1 MKVRPFLWFD
11 SQAYDAAKLYTSIF
25 PHSEIRSVTKKPAGV
40 PRPSDVLVVTF
51 TIGPQEVVAMN
62 GGPGHPQT
70 DAFSMAVEVDTQAEV
85 DRIWSKL
92 LEGGGKE
99 IQCGWLYDRFRVH
112 WQVMPSVLLK
122 LMADPNPKKAAA
134 VSAAMMK
141 MVKLDAGA
149 LQAAYDAA

>member
-11 SQAYDAAKLYTSIF
+11 SQAHDAAKLYTSIF
-25 PHSEIRSVTKKPAGV
+25 PHSEIRSVMKRPAGV
-40 PRPSDVLVVTF
+40 PGPSDVLVVTF
-51 TIGPQEVVAMN
+51 AIGPQEVVAMN

-70 DAFSMAVEVDTQAEV
+70 DAFSMAVEVDTQADV

-92 LEGGGKE
+92 LDGGGKE
-99 IQCGWLYDRFRVH
+99 IQCGWLYDRFGVH

-134 VSAAMMK
+134 VAAAMMK
-141 MVKLDAGA
+141 MIKLDAGA